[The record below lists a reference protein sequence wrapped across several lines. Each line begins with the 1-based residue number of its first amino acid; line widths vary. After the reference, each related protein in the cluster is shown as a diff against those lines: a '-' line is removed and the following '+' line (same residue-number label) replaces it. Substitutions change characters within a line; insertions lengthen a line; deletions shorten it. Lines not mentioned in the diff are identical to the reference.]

1 MTAFT
6 KMHGNGNDFLVI
18 ENGDGELDTKALS
31 ALAKRLCDRK
41 RALGAD
47 GLLVVE
53 PSSVADFKMRLFN
66 ADGSEG
72 EMCGNGARCIARYA
86 KEKGIAQKEMVF
98 ETLAGIIR
106 ASVEGEEAVLDLGR
120 IDLTGAVWDEPI
132 SVFGKDLRYSFL
144 VAGVPHCIVF
154 GEGWKN
160 KAQKELFDIGSA
172 LRYDF
177 KRFPSGTN
185 VDFAELFE
193 ENRLYVV
200 TYERGVE
207 DLTESC
213 GTGSVASAITAAR
226 LRGLSGPFE
235 VQNPGGINRV
245 LLDFSQDGTSVS
257 AKLSGKT
264 TLVAAGIFFD

>member
-18 ENGDGELDTKALS
+18 ENWDGMLDTEALS

-53 PSSVADFKMRLFN
+53 PSSVAAFKMRLFN

-72 EMCGNGARCIARYA
+72 KMCGNGARCIARYA
-86 KEKGIAQKEMVF
+86 REKGIAQEEMVF
-98 ETLAGIIR
+98 ETLAGLVG

-120 IDLTGAVWDEPI
+120 IDLACAVWDEAV
-132 SVFGKDLRYSFL
+132 SVFGKDFRYSFL
-144 VAGVPHCIVF
+144 VVGVPHCVVF
-154 GEGWKN
+154 GEEWRTKTR
-160 KAQKELFDIGSA
+160 KELFDIGSA

-185 VDFAELFE
+185 VDFAECFE
-193 ENRLYVV
+193 EKRLYVV

-213 GTGSVASAITAAR
+213 GTGSVASAIAAAR
-226 LRGLSGPFE
+226 LRGLSGAFE

-245 LLDFSQDGTSVS
+245 LLDFSQEGTSVS

-264 TLVAAGIFFD
+264 ALVAAGIFFD